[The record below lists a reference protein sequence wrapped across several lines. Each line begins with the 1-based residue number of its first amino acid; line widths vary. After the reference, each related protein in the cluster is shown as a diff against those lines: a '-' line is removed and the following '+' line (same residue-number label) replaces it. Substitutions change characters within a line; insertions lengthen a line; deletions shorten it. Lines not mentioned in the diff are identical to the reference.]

1 MITNRT
7 GRRWIALALLCA
19 VPACEN
25 PPETLGPDNHVE
37 VTNLVGHFQ
46 LTADNIQNVS
56 TVMTFKWQNP
66 GQYADIQH
74 LSFIPH
80 GTALLIIKDAAD
92 SVRYDGEL
100 LYELD
105 DRDRGHRGA
114 RGVDGHVQP
123 RRERGADQRD
133 PRRGLRA
140 GLSGRRAT
148 APPPPSPRS

>member
-1 MITNRT
+1 MITIRAS
-7 GRRWIALALLCA
+7 RRWIALALLCS
-19 VPACEN
+19 VPACAN
-25 PPETLGPDNHVE
+25 PSEKLGPDNHVE

-80 GTALLIIKDAAD
+80 GTALLIIKDAVD

-105 DRDRGHRGA
+105 DRTY
-114 RGVDGHVQP
+114 GVGVPGEWTVTFSLDESVGQINVILD
-123 RRERGADQRD
+123 A
-133 PRRGLRA
+133 A
-140 GLSGRRAT
+140 Y
-148 APPPPSPRS
+148 APD

>member
-1 MITNRT
+1 MIMIRGGNR
-7 GRRWIALALLCA
+7 WVALVWLLA
-19 VPACEN
+19 APACSN
-25 PPETLGPDNHVE
+25 PPETLGPNNHVE

-66 GQYADIQH
+66 GQYAEIQH

-80 GTALLIIKDAAD
+80 GEALLIIKDAAD

-105 DRDRGHRGA
+105 DRTYGI
-114 RGVDGHVQP
+114 GVPGEWTVTFSLDESVGQINVILD
-123 RRERGADQRD
+123 A
-133 PRRGLRA
+133 A
-140 GLSGRRAT
+140 Y
-148 APPPPSPRS
+148 APD

>member
-1 MITNRT
+1 MITNRL

-105 DRDRGHRGA
+105 DRTVGI
-114 RGVDGHVQP
+114 GVPGEWTVTFSLDESVGEINVILD
-123 RRERGADQRD
+123 A
-133 PRRGLRA
+133 A
-140 GLSGRRAT
+140 Y
-148 APPPPSPRS
+148 APD